1 MLDNDPANTPINEL
15 KLPFVCK
22 YIERMKN
29 INSCKNK
36 NMKNKFT
43 IQRCKVIGFLLKK
56 IYFSTLTSNDL

>member
-36 NMKNKFT
+36 NMKTNS
-43 IQRCKVIGFLLKK
+43 R
-56 IYFSTLTSNDL
+56 YNDAKS